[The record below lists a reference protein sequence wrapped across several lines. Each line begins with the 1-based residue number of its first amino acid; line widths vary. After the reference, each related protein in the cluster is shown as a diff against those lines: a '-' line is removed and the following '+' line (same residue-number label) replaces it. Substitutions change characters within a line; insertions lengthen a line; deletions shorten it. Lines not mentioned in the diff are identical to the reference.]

1 MLLFF
6 LNCSFFSYF
15 FFFLIS
21 EKPSPPQTIEV
32 TEITKESVSLSWIK
46 PEDDGGSRISSYRVD
61 ALENGQDK
69 WVKCGVTKTV
79 HFVVYDL
86 KEATQ
91 YFFRVRAENHA
102 GFSDAKDMILPVTVK
117 DQHGEFF
124 PSPTFYSEGTKLLS
138 IIQYSTT
145 LCV

>member
-1 MLLFF
+1 M
-6 LNCSFFSYF
+6 
-15 FFFLIS
+15 
-21 EKPSPPQTIEV
+21 
-32 TEITKESVSLSWIK
+32 SLSWTK
-46 PEDDGGSRISSYRVD
+46 PENDGGSRITSYRVD
-61 ALENGQDK
+61 ALEKGQDK

-124 PSPTFYSEGTKLLS
+124 PYILFSQTSDGTKLLS
-138 IIQYSTT
+138 IIQDSTT

>member
-1 MLLFF
+1 M
-6 LNCSFFSYF
+6 
-15 FFFLIS
+15 IS

-32 TEITKESVSLSWIK
+32 TGITKESVSLSWTK
-46 PEDDGGSRISSYRVD
+46 PENDGGSRITSYRVD
-61 ALENGQDK
+61 ALEKGQDK

-102 GFSDAKDMILPVTVK
+102 EFSDPTEMALPVLVK
-117 DQHGEFF
+117 GQLGELL
-124 PSPTFYSEGTKLLS
+124 PSPSFTVTKGRELLS
-138 IIQYSTT
+138 ITQDRWFTT
-145 LCV
+145 FITHDR